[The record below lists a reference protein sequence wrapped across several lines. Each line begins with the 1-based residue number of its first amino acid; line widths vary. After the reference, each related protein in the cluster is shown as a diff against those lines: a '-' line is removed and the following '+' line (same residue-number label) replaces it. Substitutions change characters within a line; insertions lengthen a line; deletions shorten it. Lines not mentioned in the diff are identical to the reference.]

1 MAQINSKTFFYL
13 IIASFV
19 IISSLS
25 FIFLYNPSLSGL
37 VIMKPSF
44 EAGTGSYNNTFY
56 NQSGFVQLSSGIS
69 GSYKSAVFDANVT
82 TAWKSLD
89 LVIDVPSAT
98 LTQQIKPSSAY
109 YTDKDKTNEA
119 LGSSQMS
126 KINDSD
132 NSRFSFESRDSV
144 DANLTLVWNAGIPA
158 AAQITSA
165 ILVYEHQESA
175 DEDVS
180 LKGRI
185 FDDGAFVDV
194 CIFTISKNSDV
205 TDTCDLSSH
214 ISIPAA
220 ANNLKFMIAF
230 TRDGSSKAEKADF
243 VALNVTYTIDTSV
256 GIFVHSCDDSECS
269 GEEWNKYNN
278 GESLLES
285 DNRYFQYIAY
295 FYSDSAELTPKL
307 YNATI
312 TFNTAPS
319 VQFNFPLNNEVI
331 SINST
336 LLNATL
342 FDNNLDDMTAW
353 FYVDNILLS
362 TTNNVSNGT
371 TLTYNASNLIDGQH
385 NWTVIANDGTVNST
399 AIYKYFNISVP
410 GLTPQPDTT
419 KPSIDLISPPPTKY
433 ANKRDV
439 TFRYEVNDET
449 NITNCSLILNGE
461 LNQTAQDVAKN
472 STQEFTVS
480 LSAGK
485 YRWQIACTDSSNNA
499 NISESRRLFVVS
511 LTNFDG
517 GTTNITALNSEVI
530 NRLVL
535 EKSLYGKI
543 NFSEEI
549 NLSDGADIDVN
560 VNLSA
565 GRVEINSSA
574 LPQLNKSAVITLY
587 NISYNNP
594 RVIKDGVVCPKTICS
609 IISYANEILEINV
622 SGFSIY
628 TLEETPQQA
637 SAPSHSGSSSSGG
650 GCLAKWNCTAWSECA
665 EGKQTRTCA
674 KVPAYC
680 YGGAKPVEEQKCNST
695 ETTSTKPVVLGET
708 SGVISEKEQ
717 NLPKQKEE
725 TAPKTVGAGAFIAEL
740 PLRIKLALLGNIA
753 SLIVLALIVFRFFI
767 PILKKEGL

>member
-1 MAQINSKTFFYL
+1 MVQINPKTFFYL
-13 IIASFV
+13 IIAFFV

-44 EAGTGSYNNTFY
+44 EAGIGSYNNTFY

-98 LTQQIKPSSAY
+98 LIHQIKPSSAY

-119 LGSSQMS
+119 LSSSQMA
-126 KINDSD
+126 KINKSD

-144 DANLTLVWNAGIPA
+144 DANLTLVWNANIPA
-158 AAQITSA
+158 GAQITSA
-165 ILVYEHQESA
+165 VLVYGHQESE
-175 DEDVS
+175 DENVAV
-180 LKGRI
+180 KGSVLSN
-185 FDDGAFVDV
+185 GASVDV
-194 CIFTISKNSDV
+194 CTFSVSKNSDV
-205 TDTCDLSSH
+205 TDTCDLSSYL
-214 ISIPAA
+214 STPAA
-220 ANNLKFMIAF
+220 ANNLNFMITF
-230 TRDGSSKAEKADF
+230 TRDGSSKSEKADF
-243 VALNVTYTIDTSV
+243 VALNVTYTLDTAMQL
-256 GIFVHSCDDSECS
+256 FVHSCDDGLCN
-269 GEEWNKYNN
+269 GEEWHAYTNAAQLTEN
-278 GESLLES
+278 
-285 DNRYFQYIAY
+285 DARYFQYIAY
-295 FYSDSAELTPKL
+295 FYSDSTELTPKL

-319 VQFNFPLNNEVI
+319 VQFNFPLNDEVI

-342 FDNNLDDMTAW
+342 FDNNLDDITVW
-353 FYVDNILLS
+353 FYSDDILVTLVH
-362 TTNNVSNGT
+362 NVSNGT
-371 TLTYNASNLIDGQH
+371 TLTYNVSSLVDGQH

-410 GLTPQPDTT
+410 NLNPTQPDIT
-419 KPSIDLISPPPTKY
+419 KPSIEIISPAHKKY
-433 ANKRDV
+433 ADKDIS
-439 TFRYEVNDET
+439 FRYSVNDDS

-461 LNQTAQDVAKN
+461 LNQTAQDVVKN

-485 YRWQIACTDSSNNA
+485 YRWQIACTDSANNA

-517 GTTNITALNSEVI
+517 STTDITTLNSEVI
-530 NRLVL
+530 SGLVL
-535 EKSLYGKI
+535 EKALYGKI

-560 VNLSA
+560 VNISA

-587 NISYNNP
+587 NISYSNP
-594 RVIKDGVVCPKTICS
+594 RVIKDGAVCPETICQVL
-609 IISYANEILEINV
+609 SYSNGTLKINL
-622 SGFSIY
+622 SGFSVY
-628 TLEETPQQA
+628 TIEETPSSP
-637 SAPSHSGSSSSGG
+637 SAPIPSGSSSSGG
-650 GCLAKWNCTAWSECA
+650 GCLAKWNCTVWNECA
-665 EGKQTRTCA
+665 EGKQTRVCT
-674 KVPAYC
+674 KVPEYC
-680 YGGAKPVEEQKCNST
+680 YGGTKPSEEQKCNTT
-695 ETTSTKPVVLGET
+695 ELATKPIILGET
-708 SGVISEKEQ
+708 GEVVTEREQ
-717 NLPKQKEE
+717 NVPKQKEE
-725 TAPKTVGAGAFIAEL
+725 IKPKTIGVGAFIAEL
-740 PLRIKLALLGNIA
+740 PLKIKLALLGNIS

-767 PILKKEGL
+767 PVLKKEGL